1 MQQEKHIKMKKLK
14 KLNRL
19 IVILIVFFLIPNTN
33 SFSQNKFSELFVDI
47 NYPTIIDSLTYENY
61 IDVKINYIENK
72 DYFYSKYNETYLFL
86 NETTTTYLVPFGKSK
101 LEDKYFIYM
110 ILYNND
116 ESPSLLQFVYDNNWN
131 MITYDYIST
140 KLDVICLDDI
150 YKFRCFEKEKLTFFY
165 LYNKFEKEYH
175 KLTTEYIEKFID
187 EFIESGE
194 YPALG
199 YNDINQSK
207 KTN

>member
-1 MQQEKHIKMKKLK
+1 MKKLK

-140 KLDVICLDDI
+140 KFDVICLDDI
-150 YKFRCFEKEKLTFFY
+150 YKFRYFEKEKLTFFY

-175 KLTTEYIEKFID
+175 KLTTKYIEKFID

-199 YNDINQSK
+199 YNDITHSK

>member
-1 MQQEKHIKMKKLK
+1 MKKLK

-140 KLDVICLDDI
+140 KFDVICLDDI

>member
-131 MITYDYIST
+131 MITYDYISN
-140 KLDVICLDDI
+140 
-150 YKFRCFEKEKLTFFY
+150 
-165 LYNKFEKEYH
+165 YNPSSS
-175 KLTTEYIEKFID
+175 L
-187 EFIESGE
+187 
-194 YPALG
+194 
-199 YNDINQSK
+199 
-207 KTN
+207 

>member
-1 MQQEKHIKMKKLK
+1 MKKLK